1 MSIRK
6 SFMSAWRLVAVR
18 VMHCLAVKF
27 RAVFRWMFT
36 ARRKTSMVALAI
48 VEMMIDVS
56 VEVIRPVVP
65 RSRADENTARKPL
78 RAIVTIWGTTI
89 RRTFIVPYG
98 QTGATPML
106 IPICATAL

>member
-1 MSIRK
+1 MPPVLLTKAIRYALGSILPIESPRN
-6 SFMSAWRLVAVR
+6 SMGCLEISMAAWCLMTMR

-56 VEVIRPVVP
+56 VETIRPVKP
-65 RSRADENTARKPL
+65 GPGTDEDTA
-78 RAIVTIWGTTI
+78 
-89 RRTFIVPYG
+89 
-98 QTGATPML
+98 
-106 IPICATAL
+106 